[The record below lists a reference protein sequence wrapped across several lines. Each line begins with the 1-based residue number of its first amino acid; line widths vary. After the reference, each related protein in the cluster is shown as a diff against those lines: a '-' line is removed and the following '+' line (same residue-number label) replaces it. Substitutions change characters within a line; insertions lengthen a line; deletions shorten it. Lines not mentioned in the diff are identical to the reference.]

1 MRLCWASGTLNNKG
15 YNIESMAKIIIVDDD
30 EKVTTLLG
38 RFLSANGY
46 QVTTVNDSSKAIQ
59 AAGTVRP
66 DLIILDIMMPYPDG
80 FTLCRMLRDDP
91 KFAKTPILIITALD
105 NSNSKATTFGA
116 NDYLAKPFNLDE
128 LAYKVD
134 TLLKTK

>member
-1 MRLCWASGTLNNKG
+1 MQ
-15 YNIESMAKIIIVDDD
+15 KILIVDDD

-38 RFLSANGY
+38 RFLSANSY
-46 QVTTVNDSSKAIQ
+46 QVTTINDSSKAMQ
-59 AAGTVRP
+59 AAGTVHP

-80 FTLCRMLRDDP
+80 FTLCRMLRDDQT
-91 KFAKTPILIITALD
+91 FAKTPILIITALD

-128 LAYKVD
+128 LAFKVEA
-134 TLLKTK
+134 LLKKE

>member
-1 MRLCWASGTLNNKG
+1 
-15 YNIESMAKIIIVDDD
+15 MAKIVIVDDD

-38 RFLSANGY
+38 RFLASAKH
-46 QVTTVNDSSKAIQ
+46 QVTTLNDSSKALTAIH
-59 AAGTVRP
+59 TTCP

-80 FTLCRMLRDDP
+80 FTLCRMIRDEP
-91 KFAKTPILIITALD
+91 KFAQTPILIITALD

-128 LAYKVD
+128 LSYKID
-134 TLLKTK
+134 ALIKKEK

>member
-1 MRLCWASGTLNNKG
+1 
-15 YNIESMAKIIIVDDD
+15 MAKIVIVDDD

-38 RFLSANGY
+38 RFLSANDY
-46 QVTTVNDSSKAIQ
+46 QVTTVNDSSKAFQ
-59 AAGTVRP
+59 LVGTVKP

-80 FTLCRMLRDDP
+80 FTLCKMLREEP

-128 LAYKVD
+128 LAYKVEV
-134 TLLKTK
+134 LLKIK

>member
-1 MRLCWASGTLNNKG
+1 MRNLKRQLSSSGNP
-15 YNIESMAKIIIVDDD
+15 MAKIVIVDDD

-38 RFLSANGY
+38 RFLAATGY
-46 QVTTVNDSSKAIQ
+46 QVTTLNDSSKAMQ
-59 AAGTVRP
+59 AANSIRP
-66 DLIILDIMMPYPDG
+66 DLIILDIMMPHLDG
-80 FTLCRMLRDDP
+80 FTLCKMLREEP

-128 LAYKVD
+128 LAYKLE
-134 TLLKTK
+134 TLLQKE

>member
-1 MRLCWASGTLNNKG
+1 
-15 YNIESMAKIIIVDDD
+15 MAKIVIVDDD

-38 RFLSANGY
+38 RFLAANGY
-46 QVTTVNDSSKAIQ
+46 QVTTLNDSSKAMQ
-59 AAGTVRP
+59 AANTVRP

-80 FTLCRMLRDDP
+80 FTLCKMLRDEP

-128 LAYKVD
+128 LAYKVE
-134 TLLKTK
+134 TLLKKE

>member
-1 MRLCWASGTLNNKG
+1 
-15 YNIESMAKIIIVDDD
+15 MAKIVIVDDD
-30 EKVTTLLG
+30 EKVTNLLG
-38 RFLSANGY
+38 RFLKANQY
-46 QVTTVNDSSKAIQ
+46 QVTAINDSSKAYQI
-59 AAGTVRP
+59 AGTVKP

-128 LAYKVD
+128 LAFKVES
-134 TLLKTK
+134 LLNGK

>member
-1 MRLCWASGTLNNKG
+1 MS
-15 YNIESMAKIIIVDDD
+15 KILIVDDD

-38 RFLSANGY
+38 RFLAATNY
-46 QVTTVNDSSKAIQ
+46 QVTTLNDSSKAMQ
-59 AAGTVRP
+59 AANTVRP

-80 FTLCRMLRDDP
+80 FTLCKMLRDEP
-91 KFAKTPILIITALD
+91 KFTKTPILIITALD

-128 LAYKVD
+128 LAYKVEV
-134 TLLKTK
+134 LLKKE

>member
-1 MRLCWASGTLNNKG
+1 
-15 YNIESMAKIIIVDDD
+15 MAKIVIVDDD

-38 RFLSANGY
+38 RFLAATGY
-46 QVTTVNDSSKAIQ
+46 QVTTVNDSSKAMQ
-59 AAGTVRP
+59 AANTIRP

-80 FTLCRMLRDDP
+80 FTLCKMLREEP
-91 KFAKTPILIITALD
+91 KFAKTPIIIITALD

-128 LAYKVD
+128 LAYKVEV
-134 TLLKTK
+134 LLKKNNSIGDPYGEDTDCR

>member
-1 MRLCWASGTLNNKG
+1 MSKV
-15 YNIESMAKIIIVDDD
+15 IIVDDD

-38 RFLSANGY
+38 RYLAAHNY
-46 QVTTVNDSSKAIQ
+46 QVTTLNDSTKAMQ
-59 AAGTVRP
+59 AANTVRP

-80 FTLCRMLRDDP
+80 FTLCKMLREEP
-91 KFAKTPILIITALD
+91 KFTKTPILIITALD

-128 LAYKVD
+128 LLYKVES
-134 TLLKTK
+134 LLKKD

>member
-1 MRLCWASGTLNNKG
+1 
-15 YNIESMAKIIIVDDD
+15 MAKIIIVDDD

-38 RFLSANGY
+38 RFLAASGY
-46 QVTTVNDSSKAIQ
+46 QVTTTNDSSKAMQ
-59 AAGTVRP
+59 AASVVKP
-66 DLIILDIMMPYPDG
+66 DLIILDIMMPFPDG

-91 KFAKTPILIITALD
+91 KYTKTPILIITALD
-105 NSNSKATTFGA
+105 NSNSKAATFGA

-134 TLLKTK
+134 ALLKTK

>member
-1 MRLCWASGTLNNKG
+1 
-15 YNIESMAKIIIVDDD
+15 MAKIVIVDDD

-38 RFLSANGY
+38 RFLTANGY
-46 QVTTVNDSSKAIQ
+46 QVTTLNDSSKAVQ
-59 AAGTVRP
+59 TTGTVKP

-91 KFAKTPILIITALD
+91 KFSKTPILIITALD

-128 LAYKVD
+128 LAFKVEA
-134 TLLKTK
+134 LLKK

>member
-1 MRLCWASGTLNNKG
+1 MRNLKRQLSSSGNP
-15 YNIESMAKIIIVDDD
+15 MAKIVIVDDD

-38 RFLSANGY
+38 RFLAATGY
-46 QVTTVNDSSKAIQ
+46 QVTTLNDSSKAMQ
-59 AAGTVRP
+59 AANSIRP
-66 DLIILDIMMPYPDG
+66 DLIILDIMMPHLDG
-80 FTLCRMLRDDP
+80 FTLCKMLREEP

-128 LAYKVD
+128 LAYKLE
-134 TLLKTK
+134 TLLKKE

>member
-1 MRLCWASGTLNNKG
+1 
-15 YNIESMAKIIIVDDD
+15 MAKIIIVDDD

-38 RFLSANGY
+38 RFLAASGY
-46 QVTTVNDSSKAIQ
+46 RVTVVNDSSKAMQ
-59 AAGTVRP
+59 AANTILP

-80 FTLCRMLRDDP
+80 FTLCKMLRDEP

-128 LAYKVD
+128 LAYKVEV
-134 TLLKTK
+134 LLKKE